1 MAAAKDNHPERRPK
15 PPVAQPRNLCTFA
28 PPEQEPQIKFGLPT
42 IIEETRHWIALDKPP
57 GLSVER
63 NPWEPSLEDEV
74 WKHLEARQRKV
85 YLGIV
90 HRLDKVTSGVLL
102 MAKKKSALK
111 KLNEQFRQRRVEK
124 TYLAL
129 TDQPPPTD
137 SGRLRHWLKKDSPN
151 KRSLIFSTPQEGA
164 AEVELR
170 FRYLGCPA
178 GYHLLELQPREGKFH
193 QIRAQLAAAGLPIVG
208 DEKYGSFAAYAGAG
222 IALHAWRL
230 RFFDPETGEPV
241 ILKTPPPFQVLE
253 D

>member
-1 MAAAKDNHPERRPK
+1 M
-15 PPVAQPRNLCTFA
+15 
-28 PPEQEPQIKFGLPT
+28 PT

-74 WKHLEARQRKV
+74 WKYLESRQRKV

-90 HRLDKVTSGVLL
+90 HRLDKVTSGILL

-111 KLNEQFRQRRVEK
+111 NLNEQFRQRRVEK

-129 TDQPPPTD
+129 VDQPPPTEKG
-137 SGRLRHWLKKDSPN
+137 SLRHWLKKVPQS
-151 KRSLIFSTPQEGA
+151 KRSLIFSEPQEGA
-164 AEVELR
+164 VGVQLHY
-170 FRYLGCPA
+170 RYLGCPGA
-178 GYHLLELQPREGKFH
+178 HHLLELRPREGKFH

-208 DEKYGSFAAYAGAG
+208 DEKYGSFVAYPGVG

-230 RFFDPETGEPV
+230 RFFDPETDEPV